1 MKKIASLLFVLILAF
16 PVFSQ
21 QYFGTPK
28 ADGHPVLVLMNPT
41 VNNLKTVTFLI
52 EQQILPLS
60 ENYHVV
66 GFYHTSQAYDF
77 QASADFILKSG
88 KKNFFLQECTD
99 LPGDALW
106 AENPC
111 SNDYKKVFEGSK
123 CVIFFGGP
131 DIPPSIYGEETNLLT
146 EITDYNRHT
155 FEVSFLF
162 HLLGGYQNDE
172 SAPLLEQ
179 NPDYMIV
186 GICLGMQ
193 TMNVATGGTLIQ
205 DIPSEVYEQ
214 TTIEQVLNCGEDER
228 HRNYFTNFGLNDDLI
243 WGSFHRINIT
253 ADKVQALIS
262 ASDNANPY
270 VLSSH
275 HQAAG
280 RIGKG
285 LIVAATSMDGKVVE
299 TLIHEKYPNVIGFQF
314 HPEPTFLYSPEE
326 KFSLQSG
333 QPAIQSYIDL
343 YGGEKGENFNRNI
356 WKWVGN
362 MLLKE

>member
-1 MKKIASLLFVLILAF
+1 MKKNTSLLLVLVMTM

-41 VNNLKTVTFLI
+41 VNNLKTATFLI
-52 EQQILPLS
+52 ERQILPLPG
-60 ENYHVV
+60 NYHVV
-66 GFYHTSQAYDF
+66 GFYHTSQVYDF

-99 LPGDALW
+99 MPGDPLW

-111 SNDYKKVFEGSK
+111 SDDYREVFNGSK
-123 CVIFFGGP
+123 GVIFFGGP
-131 DIPPSIYGEETNLLT
+131 DIPPSLYAQETNLLT
-146 EITDYNRHT
+146 EITDYHRHT
-155 FEVSFLF
+155 FEASFLF
-162 HLLGGYQNDE
+162 HLLGGYQNEE
-172 SAPLLEQ
+172 STPLLEQ
-179 NPDYMIV
+179 KPDYMII

-205 DIPSEVYEQ
+205 DIPSEVYKQ
-214 TTIEQVLNCGEDER
+214 TTVEKVLGSNEDER
-228 HRNYFTNFGLNDDLI
+228 HRNYFTNYGVDNDLI
-243 WGSFHRINIT
+243 WGHFHRINIT
-253 ADKVQALIS
+253 AEKLQSLIS
-262 ASDNANPY
+262 APDNANPF

-285 LIVAATSMDGKVVE
+285 LLVAATSMDGKIVE
-299 TLIHEKYPNVIGFQF
+299 MVTHEKYANVIGFQF
-314 HPEPTFLYSPEE
+314 HPEPSFLYLPEE
-326 KFSLQSG
+326 KISLLPL
-333 QPAIQSYIDL
+333 QPATQSYIDL
-343 YGGEKGENFNRNI
+343 YGSGKGENFNRNI

-362 MLLKE
+362 ILLNE

>member
-1 MKKIASLLFVLILAF
+1 MKKIASLLLVAIFTF

-21 QYFGTPK
+21 QYFSTPK

-52 EQQILPLS
+52 EQQILSLP
-60 ENYHVV
+60 ENYHLV

-77 QASADFILKSG
+77 QAAADFIVKTA

-99 LPGDALW
+99 LPGDAIW

-111 SNDYKKVFEGSK
+111 SDDYQKVFEGSK
-123 CVIFFGGP
+123 GVIFFGGP
-131 DIPPSIYGEETNLLT
+131 DIPPSLYGQETNLLT
-146 EITDYNRHT
+146 EITDYHRHT
-155 FEVSFLF
+155 FEASFLF
-162 HLLGGYQNDE
+162 HLLGGYQNKE

-179 NPDYMIV
+179 KPDYMIV

-205 DIPSEVYEQ
+205 DIPSQIYGQSTVEQ
-214 TTIEQVLNCGEDER
+214 ALNANTDDR
-228 HRNYFTNFGLNDDLI
+228 HRNYFTNLGLDNDLI
-243 WGSFHRINIT
+243 WGSFHRIKIN
-253 ADKVQALIS
+253 ADKIQAWIS
-262 ASDNANPY
+262 PSDSTHPI

-280 RIGKG
+280 SIGKG
-285 LIVAATSMDGKVVE
+285 LIVAATSLDGKVVE
-299 TLIHEKYPNVIGFQF
+299 ALIHETFPNVIGLQF
-314 HPEPTFLYSPEE
+314 HPEPSFLYRKEE
-326 KFSLQSG
+326 KISLQPG
-333 QPAIQSYIDL
+333 QPATQSYIDL
-343 YGGEKGENFNRNI
+343 YGTEKGENFNRNL

-362 MLLKE
+362 TIEDL